1 MKTIVIAEDDP
12 VTRELVQVL
21 LTREGYLVHAA
32 ADGTAAWELLRR
44 HRPPIAVLD
53 VRMPG
58 RTGLEV
64 LAAIRADPE
73 LRRTYVL
80 MLTAE
85 NQERDVRAGQA
96 AGADRYLIKPFAA
109 RTLIA
114 AVAQGL
120 DLAAARQVEPE
131 PPPDR
136 DSW

>member
-58 RTGLEV
+58 RTGLEL
-64 LAAIRADPE
+64 LAAIRAEPG
-73 LRRTYVL
+73 LRRTYVV

-85 NQERDVRAGQA
+85 KQERDVLAGQA

-109 RTLIA
+109 RTLTA
-114 AVAQGL
+114 AVAQGF
-120 DLAAARQVEPE
+120 DVAAAREGRSAAP
-131 PPPDR
+131 R
-136 DSW
+136 RTDSW